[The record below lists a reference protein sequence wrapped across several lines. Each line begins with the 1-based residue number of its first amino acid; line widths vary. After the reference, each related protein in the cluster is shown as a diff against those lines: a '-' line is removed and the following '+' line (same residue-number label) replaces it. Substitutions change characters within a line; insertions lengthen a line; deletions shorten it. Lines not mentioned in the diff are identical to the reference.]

1 MSKNNQENILNAGQV
16 LSNTQE
22 NEIADPEVKPK
33 KEYSPRRHYDNAYK
47 ARVLEAFTSCKDA
60 KERSAF
66 LRKEGLYYSRV
77 IAWKQEQAGGKL
89 NKNRKNNTQPRIDHL
104 TQEVMQLKKKLAQ
117 AEAIIDLQKK
127 VSELFGTH
135 ILPHSSSEAS

>member
-1 MSKNNQENILNAGQV
+1 MSKNNQENISTSDQV
-16 LSNTQE
+16 LPSTQT
-22 NEIADPEVKPK
+22 NHITDPEVKPK
-33 KEYSPRRHYDNAYK
+33 KKHSPRRHYDNAYK
-47 ARVLEAFTSCKDA
+47 TRVLETFASCKDA

-77 IAWKQEQAGGKL
+77 IAWKQEKADGKL
-89 NKNRKNNTQPRIDHL
+89 KKDGQKRTQPRIDHL
-104 TQEVMQLKKKLAQ
+104 TQEIMQLKKKLAQ

-135 ILPHSSSEAS
+135 ILPHDSNEVI